1 MSGGQRTSPLL
12 GRVTDAGY
20 GAGWALVK
28 GLPEPFGAAVFRLIA
43 DVAWWRRG
51 AAVRQLEANLR
62 RIAPKDDLRQLSRQ
76 AMRSYLRYWLEVFRL
91 PVLPPARVLA
101 DMHMIDEQRLIDA
114 LEAGNGVICA
124 LPHSGNWDHAGAWA
138 MYRGLR
144 LTTVAER
151 LEPTSL
157 FDRFVAFR
165 QSMGMDVLALTGGGE
180 VFLNLARRLRA
191 GGLLCLLA
199 DRDLTA
205 GGVEVDFFGEP
216 ARMPAGP
223 AALAVATGA
232 ALLPTTLWYDD
243 RGGWGARIHPA
254 VLPPPGGDRKA
265 KMVAMTQAMADA
277 FAETLVEHPA
287 DWHMLQ
293 PLWVAD
299 LDPSRTREPAGT
311 SA

>member
-1 MSGGQRTSPLL
+1 MSHQLP
-12 GRVTDAGY
+12 GRLVGRLSDAGY
-20 GAGWALVK
+20 AAGWAVVK
-28 GLPEPFGAAVFRLIA
+28 AIPEWLGAAVFALIA

-51 AAVRQLEANLR
+51 AGVRQLEANLR
-62 RIAPKDDLRQLSRQ
+62 RIAPTTDTRRLSRR

-91 PVLPPARVLA
+91 PVLAPERILA
-101 DMHMIDEQRLIDA
+101 DMHMIDERRLLDA
-114 LEAGNGVICA
+114 VDAGRGVICA

-138 MYRGLR
+138 MHRGLR

-151 LEPTSL
+151 LEPVSL

-165 QSMGMDVLALTGGGE
+165 QSMGMEVFALSGGGE

-223 AALAVATGA
+223 AALALATGA
-232 ALLPTTLWYDD
+232 VLLPTTLWYDEQ
-243 RGGWGARIHPA
+243 GGWGCRIHPA
-254 VLPPPGGDRKA
+254 VRVPATGDRKA
-265 KMVAMTQAMADA
+265 KVLAMTQAVADA
-277 FAETLVEHPA
+277 FAEALAEHPA

-299 LDPSRTREPAGT
+299 LDPARTREPAGR
-311 SA
+311 AA

>member
-1 MSGGQRTSPLL
+1 MSSQLTGALVARLTE
-12 GRVTDAGY
+12 AAY
-20 GAGWALVK
+20 AAGWALVK
-28 GLPEPFGAAVFRLIA
+28 GLPERFGAVVFRGIA
-43 DVAWWRRG
+43 DVAWWRHG
-51 AAVRQLEANLR
+51 AGVRQLEANLR
-62 RIAPKDDLRQLSRQ
+62 RIAPTADLRRLSRQ

-91 PVLPPARVLA
+91 PVLPPARILA

-114 LEAGNGVICA
+114 VAAGKGVICA

-138 MYRGLR
+138 MHRGLR

-151 LEPTSL
+151 LKPTSL

-165 QSMGMDVLALTGGGE
+165 QSMGMEVLALTGGGE

-191 GGLLCLLA
+191 GSLLCLLA

-205 GGVEVDFFGEP
+205 GGVDVEFFGEH

-223 AALAVATGA
+223 AALALATGA
-232 ALLPTTLWYDD
+232 MLLPTTLWYDE
-243 RGGWGARIHPA
+243 RGGWGCRIHPP
-254 VLPPPGGDRKA
+254 VLPPAGGDRKA
-265 KMVAMTQAMADA
+265 KVLAMTQSVADA
-277 FAETLVEHPA
+277 FAETLAAHPA

-299 LDPSRTREPAGT
+299 LDPSRTRDPAGT
-311 SA
+311 PA